1 MKTIKL
7 LALCTMLC
15 TMANAQT
22 DSVAAP
28 VDTVTKQ
35 FTKENLSILKKVE
48 LTKIYLDQL
57 THMIDML
64 GKTSVKEG
72 DVPKNKYTD
81 NHWITLDK
89 ASKKHNDTILEKYMN
104 IIPYSDTDNIIESIL
119 FFQDIIAQM
128 NSI

>member
-7 LALCTMLC
+7 LALCTMFC
-15 TMANAQT
+15 TMANAQ
-22 DSVAAP
+22 S
-28 VDTVTKQ
+28 DTVLVDSTAKH

-48 LTKIYLDQL
+48 LTKIYLNQL
-57 THMIDML
+57 THMVEML

-72 DVPKNKYTD
+72 DVPNNKYTS
-81 NHWITLDK
+81 NHWVALDK
-89 ASKKHNDTILEKYMN
+89 ASKKHNDVILEKFTN
-104 IIPYSDTDNIIESIL
+104 IIPYSDSDNIIESIL

>member
-15 TMANAQT
+15 TMANAQ
-22 DSVAAP
+22 S
-28 VDTVTKQ
+28 DTVAVDSTAKQ
-35 FTKENLSILKKVE
+35 FTKENLSVLKKVE

-81 NHWITLDK
+81 NHWVTLDK